1 MQETILSIKNLS
13 ASYGD
18 ENVIE
23 DVSFEVRA
31 GEIVC
36 IVGESGSGKS
46 TLLKAIHGF
55 DRVRI
60 TGGEV
65 TLGKETSLGLV
76 PQNPGGSFNPI
87 RTYKAQICE
96 ALKSNKLNKCLDE
109 VTDTLQIL
117 GLTDAKRILDS
128 RPYEL
133 SGGMNQRMA
142 IATTMLLD
150 PNLLLCDEVTS
161 ALDVKTAKIVVEQ
174 LLEINRLKNT
184 SILMVTHHLGIA
196 AKMADHIGIMKSG
209 RMIEYGVAKEILEN
223 PKCDYTRQLLHDV
236 PKLKVCS

>member
-1 MQETILSIKNLS
+1 ME
-13 ASYGD
+13 
-18 ENVIE
+18 
-23 DVSFEVRA
+23 
-31 GEIVC
+31 
-36 IVGESGSGKS
+36 
-46 TLLKAIHGF
+46 
-55 DRVRI
+55 
-60 TGGEV
+60 
-65 TLGKETSLGLV
+65 
-76 PQNPGGSFNPI
+76 
-87 RTYKAQICE
+87 
-96 ALKSNKLNKCLDE
+96 E
-109 VTDTLQIL
+109 VTDTLQLL
-117 GLTDAKRILDS
+117 GLTDAQRILSS

-142 IATTMLLD
+142 IATTMLLE

-174 LLEINRLKNT
+174 LLKINNLKNT

-209 RMIEYGVAKEILEN
+209 RMLEYGVTKEILEN

>member
-1 MQETILSIKNLS
+1 MQETILKIKDLS

-18 ENVIE
+18 ENIIE
-23 DVSFEVRA
+23 DVSFEVKA

-65 TLGKETSLGLV
+65 TLCENVFLGLV

-96 ALKSNKLNKCLDE
+96 TLRSNKMNKTMDE
-109 VTDTLQIL
+109 VAEMLKVL
-117 GLTDAKRILDS
+117 GLSDGKRALDS

-161 ALDVKTAKIVVEQ
+161 VLDVKTAKIVVEQ

-196 AKMADHIGIMKSG
+196 SKMADHIGIMKSG
-209 RMIEYGVAKEILEN
+209 RMLEYGAAKDILEN
-223 PKCDYTRQLLHDV
+223 PKCEYTRQLLNDV
-236 PKLKVCS
+236 PKLKVCG

>member
-1 MQETILSIKNLS
+1 MQETVLKINKLS

-18 ENVIE
+18 ENIIE
-23 DVSFEVRA
+23 EVSFEVKA

-55 DRVRI
+55 DRVRV
-60 TGGEV
+60 TGGQI
-65 TLGKETSLGLV
+65 TLGKDISLGLV

-87 RTYKAQICE
+87 RTYKVQICE
-96 ALKSNKLNKCLDE
+96 ALKSNKIDKCMEE
-109 VTDTLQIL
+109 VTDTLQLL
-117 GLTDAKRILDS
+117 GLTDAQRILSS

-142 IATTMLLD
+142 IATTMLLE

-174 LLEINRLKNT
+174 LLKINNLKNT

-209 RMIEYGVAKEILEN
+209 RMLEYGVTKEILEN

>member
-1 MQETILSIKNLS
+1 MQETILKINNLS

-23 DVSFEVRA
+23 DVSFEIKA

-55 DRVRI
+55 DRVKI

-65 TLGKETSLGLV
+65 ELSKDASLGLV

-87 RTYKAQICE
+87 RTYKAQIRE
-96 ALKSNKLNKCLDE
+96 ALRSNKLSRSVDE
-109 VTDTLQIL
+109 VAEMLQVL
-117 GLTDAKRILDS
+117 GLSDGKRALDS

-142 IATTMLLD
+142 IATTMLLNPD
-150 PNLLLCDEVTS
+150 ILLCDEVTS

-174 LLEINRLKNT
+174 LLKINRLKNT

-196 AKMADHIGIMKSG
+196 AKMADHIGIMKNG
-209 RMIEYGVAKEILEN
+209 RMLEFGAAKEILEN
-223 PKCDYTRQLLHDV
+223 PTCEYTRQLLRDV

>member
-1 MQETILSIKNLS
+1 MQETILKVNNLS
-13 ASYGD
+13 ATYGD

-23 DVSFEVRA
+23 GVSFEVKKS
-31 GEIVC
+31 EIVC

-60 TGGEV
+60 TRGEV
-65 TLGKETSLGLV
+65 ALSKDTSLGLV
-76 PQNPGGSFNPI
+76 PQNPGGSFNPV

-96 ALKSNKLNKCLDE
+96 ALCSNKMNRTMDE
-109 VTDTLQIL
+109 VAEMLRVL
-117 GLTDAKRILDS
+117 GLSDAKRALGS

-150 PNLLLCDEVTS
+150 PGILLCDEVTS
-161 ALDVKTAKIVVEQ
+161 ALDVKTAKIVVDQ

-184 SILMVTHHLGIA
+184 TILMVTHHLGIA
-196 AKMADHIGIMKSG
+196 ARMADHIGIMKSG
-209 RMIEYGVAKEILEN
+209 RMLEYGPAKEILES
-223 PKCDYTRQLLHDV
+223 PKCEYTRQLLQDV
-236 PKLKVCS
+236 PRLKVCS

>member
-1 MQETILSIKNLS
+1 MQETVLKINKLS

-18 ENVIE
+18 ENIIE
-23 DVSFEVRA
+23 EVSFEVKP

-55 DRVRI
+55 DRVHI

-65 TLGKETSLGLV
+65 ILGKDISLGLV

-96 ALKSNKLNKCLDE
+96 ALMSNKIDKCMEE

-117 GLTDAKRILDS
+117 GLTDAQRILGS

-142 IATTMLLD
+142 IATTMLLE

-174 LLEINRLKNT
+174 LLKINNLKNT

-209 RMIEYGVAKEILEN
+209 RMLEYGVTKEILEN